1 MTSEARVPAPTPLG
15 EGADSID
22 GGNRP
27 ALVRASVC
35 AGGLTTTYLR
45 TGTGPLVVVLGERS
59 GDAATNPMIGVVAD
73 GHRVVIP
80 DLQSVRS
87 DDGPPAVDF
96 SEWLRAFLDGLGAED
111 VVLVASEDVAPD
123 AIAFARSDSDRV
135 RRVVLATRVDI
146 GGDDRTR
153 CVDVDTFPPRADPAD
168 ADQLRRPRTGGGS
181 GQ

>member
-1 MTSEARVPAPTPLG
+1 MSSESRSPAPTPLG
-15 EGADSID
+15 ERADSIV

-45 TGTGPLVVVLGERS
+45 TGTGPLVVVLGARFY
-59 GDAATNPMIGVVAD
+59 DAATDPTIGVVAD
-73 GHRVVIP
+73 RHRVVIP

-96 SEWLRAFLDGLGAED
+96 SEWLCAFLDGLGADD

-135 RRVVLATRVDI
+135 RRVVLETRVDTD
-146 GGDDRTR
+146 GDERTR